1 MRIQTYNLICNTF
14 FWIKTFFALLIG
26 LGGLSY
32 LSYEIYRLN
41 KEAYADPFIDL
52 SLVGGD
58 SAAAI
63 LEPPGIYAYLGYSIN
78 WYQTEP
84 LKFSLNGNRPI
95 L

>member
-26 LGGLSY
+26 MAGLSF
-32 LSYEIYRLN
+32 LSYEVYRLH
-41 KEAYADPFIDL
+41 KLALGEPFIDG
-52 SLVGGD
+52 SLTALD
-58 SAAAI
+58 STGAA
-63 LEPPGIYAYLGYSIN
+63 LEPPGIYTYLGLSIN

-84 LKFSLNGNRPI
+84 KKYSLNGNRPI